1 MNPGPVG
8 LGEEPGNSTE
18 RKKKAPLQVTT
29 LNVRGL
35 KDESKLRHIL
45 NFFKKSTSDKNKDVI
60 ICLQET
66 YLEVNGKLP
75 YIWRG
80 NFHLTP
86 GIGNSGGCITL
97 LSSHLNVVSSR
108 NFGNRGHVLAC
119 QKSGDTSVSFI
130 VTNVYAPNPNTA
142 VKIDFFNEVF
152 DTLSEFEET
161 HLCPNLIVAG
171 DFNLAF
177 APHEMK
183 NRLYPAQEKRVAA
196 VVKDMMDKA
205 NLKDMWS
212 EARGFTWKRANS
224 DSFSTIDRI
233 LFSQAFVEL
242 KYHSVNWALSASDHA
257 AIEAGFTYCS
267 REEKVRSKIP
277 RIDPN
282 LAKNPETRTQLYNE
296 VDEMMKGL
304 PQGWDPHMKLE
315 FLKVCTR
322 TVAEKIQAERKRKD
336 KLEEETLDE
345 ELNEAI
351 TILTEANL
359 TENRTNSLIDKVE
372 ELRTRKAI
380 LIEEK
385 GIKLAE
391 RLGSKWYNEGE
402 KSTRYFMRLLNR
414 PISDDFES
422 ILKDDGTTVTEP
434 EQVTAEIQDYY
445 RKLYE
450 DFQAP
455 EARDD
460 DDFFSYIS
468 GISRNEEQELVA
480 PITSEELRT
489 TLHSCSDSAPGPDGI
504 PYSIIGL
511 LWPLFGPLL
520 SDAWN
525 HSLKT
530 GKLPPSHKQS
540 YLKLIPKAGKDV
552 RKLTNWRPISL
563 SKCDHK
569 LITKSYSKRLSE
581 KVSNLIEENQT
592 AYIKGRLINDNIR
605 SINATA
611 RIANEEGLSG
621 LLVALD
627 AKKAF
632 DSVSHDYIERCFEKF
647 GCKAFIPIF
656 RTLYSELRTD
666 IIINGKIVRGFLVK
680 RGVKQGD
687 ALSCIIFIMCME
699 PLLRNIKENAE
710 IKPIV
715 SNVLQTALP

>member
-1 MNPGPVG
+1 M
-8 LGEEPGNSTE
+8 
-18 RKKKAPLQVTT
+18 T
-29 LNVRGL
+29 LNP
-35 KDESKLRHIL
+35 
-45 NFFKKSTSDKNKDVI
+45 F
-60 ICLQET
+60 
-66 YLEVNGKLP
+66 
-75 YIWRG
+75 
-80 NFHLTP
+80 
-86 GIGNSGGCITL
+86 
-97 LSSHLNVVSSR
+97 
-108 NFGNRGHVLAC
+108 
-119 QKSGDTSVSFI
+119 
-130 VTNVYAPNPNTA
+130 
-142 VKIDFFNEVF
+142 
-152 DTLSEFEET
+152 
-161 HLCPNLIVAG
+161 
-171 DFNLAF
+171 
-177 APHEMK
+177 
-183 NRLYPAQEKRVAA
+183 
-196 VVKDMMDKA
+196 
-205 NLKDMWS
+205 
-212 EARGFTWKRANS
+212 
-224 DSFSTIDRI
+224 
-233 LFSQAFVEL
+233 
-242 KYHSVNWALSASDHA
+242 
-257 AIEAGFTYCS
+257 
-267 REEKVRSKIP
+267 
-277 RIDPN
+277 
-282 LAKNPETRTQLYNE
+282 
-296 VDEMMKGL
+296 
-304 PQGWDPHMKLE
+304 
-315 FLKVCTR
+315 
-322 TVAEKIQAERKRKD
+322 
-336 KLEEETLDE
+336 
-345 ELNEAI
+345 
-351 TILTEANL
+351 
-359 TENRTNSLIDKVE
+359 
-372 ELRTRKAI
+372 
-380 LIEEK
+380 
-385 GIKLAE
+385 
-391 RLGSKWYNEGE
+391 
-402 KSTRYFMRLLNR
+402 
-414 PISDDFES
+414 
-422 ILKDDGTTVTEP
+422 LKDDGTTVTEP

-592 AYIKGRLINDNIR
+592 TYIKGRLINDNIR